1 MSEGGVGKNASES
14 QFSVFISR
22 SNENHITSNNNTNNN
37 KPL

>member
-14 QFSVFISR
+14 QFSVFMLR
-22 SNENHITSNNNTNNN
+22 SNENHITSYNNNNN